1 MKWKTTHPQKR
12 LRIVASITLA
22 LGLASSVMIY
32 LSAENVPDT
41 ILGYE
46 VEESKKYIHDLE
58 LYGGKANV
66 LAAEFMNWFDGLWHG
81 KSLAF
86 TVGCII
92 TFIALGIFFVAH
104 HIDGGKG

>member
-1 MKWKTTHPQKR
+1 MKWKTAHPQRR
-12 LRIVASITLA
+12 LRIVASITQA

-32 LSAENVPDT
+32 LSAGNVPDT

-46 VEESKKYIHDLE
+46 VDESKKYIHDLE

-86 TVGCII
+86 TVGYI
-92 TFIALGIFFVAH
+92 TIFIALVLFFVAH
-104 HIDGGKG
+104 HMSSDS

>member
-1 MKWKTTHPQKR
+1 MKRKAAQPQKR
-12 LRIVASITLA
+12 LRIVASITMV
-22 LGLASSVMIY
+22 LGLASSVLIY

-46 VEESKKYIHDLE
+46 VDESKKYIHDLE

-86 TVGCII
+86 TVGYI
-92 TFIALGIFFVAH
+92 TIFIALVLFFVAH
-104 HIDGGKG
+104 HMSSDS